1 MATLLPHRDVQR
13 PLILA
18 RAAGVIA
25 ATTIVALRNDW
36 VDATTEL
43 VAWVVVAVVSL
54 GSLLIWGWAR
64 GTRSD
69 ADLRRIG
76 ALGLA
81 LDTTLV
87 FGVVW
92 TFVPPHWQA
101 VALLPYV
108 ALSAGLRYRWAG
120 AWIGSVTTAIFSIF
134 FFGRLAYLDG
144 TTFDTEGFSFVVAL
158 CTVLGC
164 IAGAV
169 ADSWH
174 KRRLE
179 FEHQAARLVELDE
192 LKDRYIAI
200 TSHEIRGPVSTMVT
214 AVDTVRSRWDKL
226 DPERR
231 DHLLEMVYLQGR
243 ELDRLVQDLFI
254 SAEMQ
259 GGGLNLQPEWV
270 ELESTIKRAI
280 EAASGKRRA
289 HLLEIFVDPLRVEL
303 DPYRVTQI
311 VRNLVE
317 NAYKY
322 TDDRTRV
329 VVSAKESPGGV
340 QLEIRDDGE
349 GIPADKRDKLF
360 EAFSRIEE
368 TAAGQEGVGLGL
380 YVVSQLVAA
389 MNGRIDLQSSRRGTT
404 FSIYLPCPT
413 VPIDRP
419 HIGLV
424 GGDEERHG

>member
-1 MATLLPHRDVQR
+1 MAAVAPHRDVQFPLNFVRALGVLAAALVVAFR
-13 PLILA
+13 PSWPP
-18 RAAGVIA
+18 
-25 ATTIVALRNDW
+25 DSS
-36 VDATTEL
+36 EQ
-43 VAWVVVAVVSL
+43 VAWIVVAVVGA
-54 GSLLIWGWAR
+54 GSLLVWGWAR
-64 GTRSD
+64 GTRTD
-69 ADLRRIG
+69 KDLRRIG
-76 ALGLA
+76 VLGFVLDAL
-81 LDTTLV
+81 LV
-87 FGVVW
+87 FGMVWVFAPREVFVV
-92 TFVPPHWQA
+92 V
-101 VALLPYV
+101 LLPYV
-108 ALSAGLRYRWAG
+108 ALSAALRYRWLG
-120 AWIGSVTTAIFSIF
+120 AAVSAVTVAAFAAALLLALADEIVWESFTVLVSVTSGIGCVTA
-134 FFGRLAYLDG
+134 A
-144 TTFDTEGFSFVVAL
+144 
-158 CTVLGC
+158 
-164 IAGAV
+164 IAR
-169 ADSWH
+169 SWH
-174 KRRLE
+174 TRRLE
-179 FEHQAARLVELDE
+179 FEHQAARLIELDN

-200 TSHEIRGPVSTMVT
+200 TSHEIRGPVSTMIT

-270 ELESTIKRAI
+270 ELETTIKRAI
-280 EAASGKRRA
+280 EAANGKRRG
-289 HLLEIFVDPLRVEL
+289 HLLELFVDPVRVEF
-303 DPYRVTQI
+303 DPYRITQI

-329 VVSAKESPGGV
+329 VVSAKGVGSGV
-340 QLEIRDDGE
+340 QLEVRDDGD
-349 GIPADKRDKLF
+349 GIPPDKRDKLF

-404 FSIYLPCPT
+404 FSIYIPCPT
-413 VPIDRP
+413 VPIDKP

-424 GGDEERHG
+424 GEDEATQG